1 MLEPGSA
8 MDELPATGAE
18 TGTDRLGCD
27 VATKF
32 MFVIEDGTEDTF
44 KAPRMPH
51 PCCCRFALMPS
62 KIPQKP
68 PRWAR
73 E

>member
-27 VATKF
+27 AATKF
-32 MFVIEDGTEDTF
+32 VFVIEDGTEDTLSA
-44 KAPRMPH
+44 KNATSM
-51 PCCCRFALMPS
+51 LL
-62 KIPQKP
+62 
-68 PRWAR
+68 
-73 E
+73 